1 MFRKN
6 SYCYSIQHLGKIQR
20 RFTQKIRITWM
31 IGCSGF
37 KEKYFPAKHK
47 KVDVLGERKSEKK
60 SY

>member
-1 MFRKN
+1 
-6 SYCYSIQHLGKIQR
+6 
-20 RFTQKIRITWM
+20 M

-47 KVDVLGERKSEKK
+47 KMDVLGERKSEKK